1 MESENLG
8 HFNRA
13 GEAHMV
19 SVTGKQVTARRA
31 IAAGEIRMAPA
42 TLETIRNG
50 RMGKGDVLAVARIAA
65 IQASK
70 RTPELIP
77 LAHPLAITGVEA
89 RFGLVGNPPRVTCE
103 VEVLCSGQTGVEME
117 ALTAVSVA
125 LLTVYDMCKSSDRAM
140 EIGGIRLLLK
150 EGGKSGVWKADPE

>member
-1 MESENLG
+1 MESEDLG

-19 SVTGKQVTARRA
+19 SVASKQVTERRA
-31 IAAGEIRMAPA
+31 IAAGEIRMATA
-42 TLETIRNG
+42 TLEKIRNG

-70 RTPELIP
+70 RTHELIP
-77 LAHPLAITGVEA
+77 LAHPLAIAGVEA
-89 RFGLVGNPPRVTCE
+89 RFGLGENPPRVTCE
-103 VEVLCSGQTGVEME
+103 VEVLCTGQTGVEME

-125 LLTVYDMCKSSDRAM
+125 LLTVYDMCKAADRGM
-140 EIGGIRLLLK
+140 EIGGVRLVLK
-150 EGGKSGVWKADPE
+150 EGGKSGVWKADPG